1 MTTKKRI
8 GLLICALAIPSLL
21 FFLPLQKDKKKTI
34 SSKTPATLHSEDE
47 VITTPANP
55 YLVALAHAYDSAF
68 QQLMIRHKNPG
79 ASVAI
84 VYDSII
90 ILLKGYGVKEAGTT
104 DSVDTHTVFR
114 LASVSKPFASF
125 LTGILVQEKVLNWND
140 TVVNHWPG
148 FKLKT
153 IEHTK
158 QITLRHVLSHS
169 TGLPYH
175 TYTNMIEEALPF
187 DTLLSYLRDIKLVSK
202 PGELYS
208 YQNVGY
214 SIIGKVIEQ
223 ATGKTYQQQ
232 LNEKVF
238 TPLHMKDASTDYNG
252 LLSSGNMAQPHMF
265 KRGRMQATTVRDTY
279 YNVSPAGG
287 VNASIADMSKWLR
300 ALLGNREGVIQQQTL
315 KTVFTPNILANSRN
329 RNFYQWKRVKR
340 AYYGLGWRIL
350 HFPGDTLIYHGG
362 YVTGFRSEVALL
374 PSEKIAICVLSNAPG
389 QLADTSLPLFLKIF
403 DRYRESIKN
412 WKPKQEVNL

>member
-21 FFLPLQKDKKKTI
+21 FFLPFNKNKKEIVSTETTVPLHQENEILTI
-34 SSKTPATLHSEDE
+34 
-47 VITTPANP
+47 PANP
-55 YLVALAHAYDSAF
+55 HLVALARAYDSAF

-140 TVVNHWPG
+140 TILQHWPG
-148 FKLKT
+148 FQLKT
-153 IEHTK
+153 REHTK
-158 QITLRHVLSHS
+158 QITVRHVLSHS

-214 SIIGKVIEQ
+214 SIIGKVIEE

-238 TPLHMKDASTDYNG
+238 TPLHMQDASTDYNG
-252 LLSSGNMAQPHMF
+252 LLSSGNMAQPHIF
-265 KRGRMQATTVRDTY
+265 RRGRLQATTVRDTY

-300 ALLGNREGVIQQQTL
+300 ALLGHRESIIQQQIL
-315 KTVFTPNILANSRN
+315 DTVFTPNVLANSRN

-362 YVTGFRSEVALL
+362 FVTGYRSEVALL
-374 PSEKIAICVLSNAPG
+374 PSEKISICVLSNAPG

-412 WKPKQEVNL
+412 WKPKQEVNP

>member
-1 MTTKKRI
+1 
-8 GLLICALAIPSLL
+8 
-21 FFLPLQKDKKKTI
+21 
-34 SSKTPATLHSEDE
+34 
-47 VITTPANP
+47 
-55 YLVALAHAYDSAF
+55 
-68 QQLMIRHKNPG
+68 MIRHHNPG
-79 ASVAI
+79 AAVAI
-84 VYDSII
+84 VYDSTV

-104 DSVDTHTVFR
+104 DSIDIHTVFR

-140 TVVNHWPG
+140 TVLHHWPG
-148 FKLKT
+148 FTLKT
-153 IEHTK
+153 PEHTK

-187 DTLLSYLRDIKLVSK
+187 DTLLSYLRDVKLVSK

-214 SIIGKVIEQ
+214 SIIGKVIEEV
-223 ATGKTYQQQ
+223 TGKTYQQQ
-232 LNEKVF
+232 LKEKVF
-238 TPLHMKDASTDYNG
+238 TPLQMADASTDYIG

-265 KRGRMQATTVRDTY
+265 RRGRLQPTHVNDTY

-287 VNASIADMSKWLR
+287 VNASIADMSKWLT
-300 ALLGNREGVIQQQTL
+300 ALLGNRERVLQQQNL
-315 KTVFTPNILANSRN
+315 DTVFTPTVLANSRN
-329 RNFYQWKRVKR
+329 RNFSKWKRVKR
-340 AYYGLGWRIL
+340 AYYGLGWRVL
-350 HFPGDTLIYHGG
+350 QFPGDTLIYHGG
-362 YVTGFRSEVALL
+362 YVTGYRSEVALL

-412 WKPKQEVNL
+412 WKPNQKINL